1 MKSNYNRI
9 PKINWI
15 EEQTNKQQ
23 GKVDQTYTQT
33 NQTVTTETGT
43 THTKSAPFASW
54 GKIQRYLPESSVKR
68 SD

>member
-23 GKVDQTYTQT
+23 VKVDQTYTQT
-33 NQTVTTETGT
+33 NQTVTTKLEQ
-43 THTKSAPFASW
+43 HTQKAHLLRAG
-54 GKIQRYLPESSVKR
+54 GKFKDTCQNLL
-68 SD
+68 